1 MHLATTNPTSKRL
14 ARMCVAQPTLP
25 LPCVHCST
33 SQQWFCHHAHTNQSA
48 CVSPTKNDLVKAMQ
62 SHHQLVDLEGK
73 GHELDPHDPCAENN
87 VANGK
92 QHTVTFHVDDSKCSH
107 VCKTANNL
115 FAKWLDTKCV
125 DDEIGRAKAV
135 RGKHHDRLGMKLD
148 FSSKG
153 KLKVDM

>member
-1 MHLATTNPTSKRL
+1 MKAT
-14 ARMCVAQPTLP
+14 
-25 LPCVHCST
+25 
-33 SQQWFCHHAHTNQSA
+33 
-48 CVSPTKNDLVKAMQ
+48 Q
-62 SHHQLVDLEGK
+62 SHCQLVDSEGK

-92 QHTVTFHVDDSKCSH
+92 QHTVTFHVNDSKCSH
-107 VCKTANNL
+107 ICKKAHNL